1 MRGITA
7 NKSGKCNLPWP
18 TGIDTVRTVDITSS
32 TKHLLGVKYGAQQF
46 VHMITLH
53 S

>member
-1 MRGITA
+1 MMGITA
-7 NKSGKCNLPWP
+7 NKPGKCNLPWP
-18 TGIDTVRTVDITSS
+18 TGTDTVLTVDITYS
-32 TKHLLGVKYGAQQF
+32 TKHLLGVKYGAQQI